1 MTKTTKVMK
10 TAKSQPTMEIERNSG
25 NVFADLDLPDADVRL
40 AKAQRARAIKHVI
53 VARDWTQ
60 SRAANVANLAPSD
73 MSDICRGKL
82 AKFSLERLDGTLL
95 ALGVDIE
102 VRLRPKAIEAGRGVL
117 RVVECA
123 AG

>member
-1 MTKTTKVMK
+1 MTKSAKV
-10 TAKSQPTMEIERNSG
+10 AKSPETMEIEESSG
-25 NVFADLDLPDADVRL
+25 NVFVDLDLPNAEVRL

-53 VARDWTQ
+53 VARGWTQ
-60 SRAANVANLAPSD
+60 ARAATAANLAPSD
-73 MSDICRGKL
+73 MSDMCRGKL

-102 VRLRPKAIEAGRGVL
+102 VRLRPKSAEAGRGVL

-123 AG
+123 AV

>member
-1 MTKTTKVMK
+1 MK
-10 TAKSQPTMEIERNSG
+10 PPPIPTEERSG
-25 NVFADLDLPDADVRL
+25 NVFADLDLPDADLRL
-40 AKAQRARAIKHVI
+40 GKAQRASTIKHVI

-60 SRAANVANLAPSD
+60 ARAAAVANLAPSD

-82 AKFSLERLDGTLL
+82 AKFSLERLNGTLL

-102 VRLRPKAIEAGRGVL
+102 VTLRPKAAGAGRGVL

-123 AG
+123 TV

>member
-1 MTKTTKVMK
+1 
-10 TAKSQPTMEIERNSG
+10 MEIERNSG